1 MLHVKVDIKQRWWDF
16 ELGRRLSARRPVE
29 VLDDHPGNLAH
40 ADLDLGY
47 LTMIVALSV
56 IFLGVKRY
64 RDQELGGVIRFGTA
78 FMLGLGIAAV
88 ASLAY
93 VILWEVYLSA
103 TDYAFIRDYTE
114 SILAAFEADGLV
126 GAALQVEID
135 SMNELKA
142 RYANPLYRLP
152 MTFLDIFPGET
163 INGQSVGPEEHH
175 HTSAISDGFSSRHR
189 PYPPGAFFKL
199 GDRAMTDSDS
209 FAS

>member
-1 MLHVKVDIKQRWWDF
+1 MKRTIWLYGSISGAVIIGSMIVTM
-16 ELGRRLSARRPVE
+16 
-29 VLDDHPGNLAH
+29 NLAGTGSDL
-40 ADLDLGY
+40 ADSEWLGY

-78 FMLGLGIAAV
+78 FMFGLGIAAV

-93 VILWEVYLSA
+93 VILWEVYLFA
-103 TDYAFIRDYTE
+103 TDYAFFRDYTQ
-114 SILAAFEADGLV
+114 SILAAFEAEGLV

-152 MTFLDIFPGET
+152 MTFLEIFP
-163 INGQSVGPEEHH
+163 VGLLV
-175 HTSAISDGFSSRHR
+175 AL
-189 PYPPGAFFKL
+189 GAAGVLRNSKVL
-199 GDRAMTDSDS
+199 PAHG
-209 FAS
+209 